1 MLNLYNGG
9 LTKKEF
15 VFMRK
20 KIILGIVIL
29 IVLAAAIVGAVY
41 FNKNYAI
48 VEKYHGTKRIVGIDV
63 ARILFKD
70 YDNWDDT
77 VKCTP
82 SLKKLTKL
90 EKLRLIAEEDM
101 DLNYLSE
108 MKDLNELT
116 IFYYD
121 NYNECT
127 VKFETMPDLPNLK
140 ELWLVDFKIKGY
152 NTNFTLP
159 DDVEYNFDSIEKL
172 VIDGNQ
178 ILDFECLKH
187 FKNLKVLEIGFD
199 KKGLT
204 EEQIEELE
212 SRGITVEFN

>member
-1 MLNLYNGG
+1 
-9 LTKKEF
+9 
-15 VFMRK
+15 MRK

-29 IVLAAAIVGAVY
+29 VVLTAAIVGAVY
-41 FNKNYAI
+41 FNKNYVI
-48 VEKYHGTKRIVGIDV
+48 VESEYGTKRIVGIDV

-90 EKLRLIAEEDM
+90 ESLTLVAEENM
-101 DLNYLSE
+101 DLNNLSE
-108 MKDLNELT
+108 MKDLNVLT
-116 IFYYD
+116 IFYFD

-127 VKFETMPDLPNLK
+127 VKFDTLPDLPNLK
-140 ELWLVDFKIKGY
+140 ELWLIDFKFKGY

-178 ILDFECLKH
+178 ILDFECFKH
-187 FKNLKVLEIGFD
+187 FKNLKLLQIGFD

-204 EEQIEELE
+204 EEQFEELE
-212 SRGITVEFN
+212 SRGITVEFY